1 MYQSSFGLFKIKSN
15 SEITIELRHWR
26 KLKYIHS
33 LNIGTVYSQHNVLMN
48 TSFVLLSGLGDYLGL
63 IDVVEE
69 FSSWTYI
76 LTFVLGGGGACW
88 TMTVVYRRRK
98 KFIIYIGL

>member
-1 MYQSSFGLFKIKSN
+1 
-15 SEITIELRHWR
+15 
-26 KLKYIHS
+26 
-33 LNIGTVYSQHNVLMN
+33 MN

-98 KFIIYIGL
+98 SL

>member
-1 MYQSSFGLFKIKSN
+1 
-15 SEITIELRHWR
+15 
-26 KLKYIHS
+26 
-33 LNIGTVYSQHNVLMN
+33 MN